1 MAWSA
6 KLQSGSGGVAG
17 YNEFEMVYDAAS
29 QTAYKLKYGF
39 NLGNQSPDVLYH
51 TPDNGSPVPVR
62 SKGNNRLIFLTFDIP
77 PQADWDTIAS
87 KTAAIA
93 RLVDGPYSQAVRAQ
107 TRGDVEKVRVAI
119 KPDGATY
126 TTYFYVLT
134 GFMDTAQAFSDP
146 VAIINVMGR
155 SITLALT
162 CEPFGC
168 GDTFTLS
175 NSLVS
180 SPHMIVDTDADGLA
194 DGWADYG
201 TPTETVLSTLYL
213 VGGYSQKVTAD
224 SGSGIASTVVTASTS
239 TD

>member
-17 YNEFEMVYDAAS
+17 YNEWEMVYDAAS

-126 TTYFYVLT
+126 STYFYVLT

-168 GDTFTLS
+168 GDSFTLA
-175 NSLVS
+175 NSLPS
-180 SPHMIVDTDADGLA
+180 SPHFIVDTDGDGLA
-194 DGWADYG
+194 DGWTETG
-201 TPTETVLSTLYL
+201 TPTTSINTIRTLFNR
-213 VGGYSQKVTAD
+213 QAMNKV
-224 SGSGIASTVVTASTS
+224 SRHLYQQ
-239 TD
+239 